1 MKIQYFTE
9 ADNLDGYAAVYFL
22 PSGMLF
28 VLRVYHYPI
37 TRAMK
42 TYGSIFQAETEGT
55 ICPVK
60 ESYYTGGAEERA
72 AAARFT
78 GCARIIRGGQRFAEI
93 NGNC

>member
-1 MKIQYFTE
+1 
-9 ADNLDGYAAVYFL
+9 
-22 PSGMLF
+22 MLF

-60 ESYYTGGAEERA
+60 ESYYTDGAEERVA
-72 AAARFT
+72 APWFT
-78 GCARIIRGGQRFAEI
+78 ESKDYIIGSV
-93 NGNC
+93 